1 MVEEYHIEGVASA
14 YRASGPQGPPFEA
27 VEDGQAAY
35 RTRILVVRPID
46 PGRFNGTVVLN
57 WQNVSAGFESRAPS
71 DGEPYEGYAWVGVSA
86 QEVGLYGAPFA
97 MRGAGGPVASQPL
110 VDHDPA
116 RYGSLRHPGDQ
127 GSFDIFTAAAMAVG
141 PQREGSVDP
150 MGGLVVRRVIA
161 TGASQS
167 AMRLATYL
175 NWVHPRSPVIDG
187 FVLAVWEGRGPRLEE
202 GAVSA
207 GFRSSIR
214 PDLDVPVVVVNSE
227 FETIPIYLAGAVD
240 SETTRIWEVTG
251 APHAPAHVGRHADD
265 DDWGPNPLSIQ
276 PVYDAALRH
285 VHHWANGDGSA
296 PAQPR
301 IEVEAGSPPRIRR
314 DDNGNAVGGI
324 RLPEIAVPVSEYRGM
339 SFGTGR
345 PPLFGAAR
353 RLPDDRLRVLYS
365 SRADYLARWSAAV
378 DSLVESGALRPA
390 DAPDMKARGEG
401 VHLPFD

>member
-1 MVEEYHIEGVASA
+1 MVEEYHLEGVASA
-14 YRASGPQGPPFEA
+14 YRAMGPPGPPFAAEPNG
-27 VEDGQAAY
+27 EAAY

-46 PGRFNGTVVLN
+46 PDRFNGTVLLH

-71 DGEPYEGYAWVGVSA
+71 DGETYEGYAWVGVSA
-86 QEVGLYGAPFA
+86 QEVGLYGSGFA
-97 MRGAGGPVASQPL
+97 MRGGGAGAALPL
-110 VDHDPA
+110 LDHDPA

-127 GSFDIFTAAAMAVG
+127 GSFDIFSAAAMAVG
-141 PQREGSVDP
+141 PQREGGVDP
-150 MGGLVVRRVIA
+150 MGGLAVRRVIA

-187 FVLAVWEGRGPRLEE
+187 FVLVVWEGRAPRLEE
-202 GAVSA
+202 GAVTM

-227 FETIPIYLAGAVD
+227 FETIPIHLAGVVD
-240 SETTRIWEVTG
+240 SEMTRIWEVTG
-251 APHAPAHVGRHADD
+251 APHAPAPVGRHPDD
-265 DDWGPNPLSIQ
+265 TWGPNPLSVQ
-276 PVYDAALRH
+276 PIFDAAVRH
-285 VHHWANGDGSA
+285 VHHWAKGEGGA

-314 DDNGNAVGGI
+314 DEDGNAVGGV
-324 RLPEIAVPVSEYRGM
+324 RLPEIAVPVSEYRGTA
-339 SFGTGR
+339 FGTGR
-345 PPLFGAAR
+345 APLFGASR
-353 RLPDDRLRVLYS
+353 RLPDDRLRALYS

-378 DSLVESGALRPA
+378 DSLVDSGALRPD
-390 DAPDMKARGEG
+390 DAPGMKARGED